1 MLRFGLRRCLTSGV
15 PARLPLVS
23 VSRFASLSRTSY
35 RCASSLK
42 TPDGEELT
50 PHLQRMAELQESV
63 LKAPEV
69 KELLKEFRDLMIKKG
84 FNTEAS
90 PSLMQMVKLMADS
103 EVRNHLGRIQ
113 EAFDKAGI
121 KISPEDFKTFSKMW
135 KM

>member
-1 MLRFGLRRCLTSGV
+1 MLRFGLGRCLTSGV